1 MHEQNTKLPVFDCCI
16 HSLQT
21 NEMFHLKEGD
31 AAPDFIAPNEKGEN
45 VSLAN
50 YKGKKL
56 VLYFYPK
63 DDTPGCTAEA
73 CSLRDNYQSFLAK
86 GYDVLGV
93 SPDSV
98 KKHVK
103 FQEKYS
109 LPFALLSDES
119 HAVSEAFG
127 VWGEKKFMG
136 RAYMGIHRTTFVI
149 DENGKIERI
158 IAKVN
163 TENHAEQVMES

>member
-1 MHEQNTKLPVFDCCI
+1 
-16 HSLQT
+16 
-21 NEMFHLKEGD
+21 MFHLKEGD
-31 AAPDFIAPNEKGEN
+31 KAPDFSAANENGQTI
-45 VSLAN
+45 SLKD

-73 CSLRDNYQSFLAK
+73 CSLRD
-86 GYDVLGV
+86 GYPKFMAQGYEILGV

-103 FQEKYS
+103 FREKYS
-109 LPFALLSDES
+109 LPFSLLADED
-119 HAVSEAFG
+119 HAVSEAYG

-136 RAYMGIHRTTFVI
+136 RTYNGIHRTTFVI
-149 DENGKIERI
+149 DRNGNIEKI
-158 IAKVN
+158 IAKVD
-163 TENHAEQVMES
+163 TGKHAEQLLEA